1 MPITGK
7 QRFDLHAALRR
18 VLGEELGDV
27 MIEHLPPVGWVDV
40 ALSRDIVAVRGDIDS
55 LRRDVI
61 DLKSDV
67 RTLRSDV
74 NELRSDLNEL
84 RSDVNG
90 LKSDVNELK
99 SDVRVLKSDMRT
111 LRTDLDTFRTE
122 IRGELHRELSG
133 IRSSIRVLTGA
144 MITIAVAMLGV
155 MVQINLSIAQL

>member
-1 MPITGK
+1 MPITDK

-40 ALSRDIVAVRGDIDS
+40 ALSRDIVAVRGDILS
-55 LRRDVI
+55 VRRDVI

-67 RTLRSDV
+67 R
-74 NELRSDLNEL
+74 
-84 RSDVNG
+84 
-90 LKSDVNELK
+90 
-99 SDVRVLKSDMRT
+99 VLKSDMCT
-111 LRTDLDTFRTE
+111 LRTDMDTFRAE

>member
-1 MPITGK
+1 MPITDK

-55 LRRDVI
+55 VRRDVI

-67 RTLRSDV
+67 R
-74 NELRSDLNEL
+74 
-84 RSDVNG
+84 
-90 LKSDVNELK
+90 
-99 SDVRVLKSDMRT
+99 VLKSDMCT
-111 LRTDLDTFRTE
+111 LRTDMDTFRAE

>member
-1 MPITGK
+1 MPITDK

-27 MIEHLPPVGWVDV
+27 MIEHLPPVGWADV

-55 LRRDVI
+55 LRRDVD
-61 DLKSDV
+61 DLRNDV
-67 RTLRSDV
+67 R
-74 NELRSDLNEL
+74 
-84 RSDVNG
+84 G
-90 LKSDVNELK
+90 
-99 SDVRVLKSDMRT
+99 LKSDMRA
-111 LRTDLDTFRTE
+111 LRTDMDTFRTE

>member
-1 MPITGK
+1 MPITDK

-27 MIEHLPPVGWVDV
+27 MIEHLPPVGWADV

-55 LRRDVI
+55 LRRDVD
-61 DLKSDV
+61 DLKNDV
-67 RTLRSDV
+67 RA
-74 NELRSDLNEL
+74 
-84 RSDVNG
+84 
-90 LKSDVNELK
+90 
-99 SDVRVLKSDMRT
+99 LKSDMRA
-111 LRTDLDTFRTE
+111 LRTDMDTFRTE

>member
-1 MPITGK
+1 MPITDK

-27 MIEHLPPVGWVDV
+27 MIEHLPPVGWADV

-55 LRRDVI
+55 LRRDV
-61 DLKSDV
+61 DDLKNDVRALKSDV
-67 RTLRSDV
+67 RTLRT
-74 NELRSDLNEL
+74 
-84 RSDVNG
+84 
-90 LKSDVNELK
+90 
-99 SDVRVLKSDMRT
+99 DM
-111 LRTDLDTFRTE
+111 DTFRTE
-122 IRGELHRELSG
+122 IRGELHRELSS